1 MKLGIILAVVAFLVS
16 AAASTFVI
24 MKRAPAPVVA
34 DSAAVAADSL
44 HPDATARDSTRADP
58 GRHLARDDSARGAG
72 HATPDTGAAPAP
84 VAAPDSTPVKPVTAT
99 LAAALPPK
107 PVPPV
112 GPSAAER
119 AGAYKQVARVLS
131 AMKAPEAA
139 QVLQLMSDD
148 EVEGILRSVGPR
160 QAADFLTNIPKTR
173 AAELSRRLLVPK
185 PKEATR

>member
-24 MKRAPAPVVA
+24 MKRAPATAVA

-44 HPDATARDSTRADP
+44 HPDSSAHDTTKAGTA
-58 GRHLARDDSARGAG
+58 RHLARGDSATAAHPAAADSGT
-72 HATPDTGAAPAP
+72 ATPATAH
-84 VAAPDSTPVKPVTAT
+84 DSTPPKPVTAT

-107 PVPPV
+107 PVPPA

-160 QAADFLTNIPKTR
+160 QAADFLTNIPKPR

-185 PKEATR
+185 PKEAT